1 MPEASVLIVEND
13 TAKVEADLAEGRLS
27 CPSCRGVLAAWSFA
41 RRRFVRAE
49 TGPLELRPRRGRC
62 RGCAKTHVLLPD
74 AVVCRRVDAVAVI
87 GRALV
92 AAAKGT
98 GWRRVAVLVGRPFST
113 VRGWLRRARSRAGE
127 LAVHFLA
134 WAHRL
139 DPNLG
144 PARPG
149 GSALADA
156 IEAIGAAARAA
167 SLRIRPLPT
176 WSWASVLSGGAL
188 LSNTSSPSKPS

>member
-1 MPEASVLIVEND
+1 MLIVEND

-27 CPSCRGVLAAWSFA
+27 CPSCRGVLAAWFFA

-62 RGCAKTHVLLPD
+62 RGRAKTHVLLPD

-98 GWRRVAVLVGRPFST
+98 GWRRVAVLVGRPFSN
-113 VRGWLRRARSRAGE
+113 GARVAAPCPVPGGRAGCA
-127 LAVHFLA
+127 LPGPGRTASDA
-134 WAHRL
+134 CSGPSRR
-139 DPNLG
+139 LG
-144 PARPG
+144 PGRRRRGHRGSGPG
-149 GSALADA
+149 GLVAHQAPAGLVLGISAQRR
-156 IEAIGAAARAA
+156 GAAVQHA
-167 SLRIRPLPT
+167 LRP
-176 WSWASVLSGGAL
+176 A
-188 LSNTSSPSKPS
+188 KPS